1 MDEFIYLNEII
12 RFSIGLLFI
21 VAAYSKTL
29 GYQPFLDTLG
39 SSFQLNK
46 ALSTV
51 FAPALIATEWAVGL
65 TLIGYPPL
73 AYWAMAAALILFT
86 LFTLV
91 VSYRLFRDGVVK
103 CNCFGAE
110 DRPVSLADI
119 VRNFICILAMLVYL
133 VTAKMTAKVTVVQT
147 SATESQVLL
156 AITAMSLTFVL
167 VNFHQVIAILRK
179 SV

>member
-12 RFSIGLLFI
+12 RFSIGILLL

-29 GYQPFLDTLG
+29 GYQPFLDTLN
-39 SSFQLNK
+39 SSFQLSK
-46 ALSTV
+46 ALSLV
-51 FAPALIATEWAVGL
+51 FAPVLIATEWAVGL
-65 TLIGYPPL
+65 TLIVYPPL
-73 AYWAMAAALILFT
+73 AYWAMAVALVMFT

-119 VRNFICILAMLVYL
+119 ARNFICMLAMLVYL
-133 VTAKMTAKVTVVQT
+133 MTAKVMSVEIP
-147 SATESQVLL
+147 SIGNQVLL
-156 AITAMSLTFVL
+156 MLTAMSIAFIL
-167 VNFHQVIAILRK
+167 VSFHQVVAILRK